1 MRSERSTG
9 RWWSTPPSCG
19 PTSTLLAPK
28 GGSGAD
34 LGTDADHDQALG
46 RSRGGL
52 TTKIHLAA
60 DGRGRPLA
68 MVVTAGQRHESTQLA
83 PLLDAIRVP
92 RPSSGRPRKRPTH
105 LIADRGY
112 SYSSCRRLLRQRR
125 IAHTIPERSDQQA
138 ARARR
143 GPRGGRPPR
152 VDPVRYRQRNVVERA
167 IARLK
172 QNRAIATRYDK
183 LAVSYHSWL
192 VLAALLLWLPA

>member
-1 MRSERSTG
+1 M
-9 RWWSTPPSCG
+9 
-19 PTSTLLAPK
+19 L
-28 GGSGAD
+28 
-34 LGTDADHDQALG
+34 
-46 RSRGGL
+46 
-52 TTKIHLAA
+52 
-60 DGRGRPLA
+60 
-68 MVVTAGQRHESTQLA
+68 VTAGQRHESTQLE

-92 RPSSGRPRKRPTH
+92 RPTLGRPRKRPAH

-112 SYSSCRRLLRQRR
+112 SYTTCRRLLRQRR

-152 VDPVRYRQRNVVERA
+152 VDLVRYRQRNVVERA

-172 QNRAIATRYDK
+172 QHRAIATRYDK

-192 VLAALLLWLPA
+192 VLAALLLWLPT